1 MSEAD
6 PEIVELDPD
15 ELAETEPLDGELDL
29 EAPEADA
36 AEQHA
41 PVVEDGQQPLVRVPD
56 EANPADVV
64 EQGQSVGLD
73 EDDYR

>member
-15 ELAETEPLDGELDL
+15 ELAEAEPLDGELDL

-41 PVVEDGQQPLVRVPD
+41 AVVEAGQQPLVRVPD